1 MHICNAR
8 DDIKIT
14 FIVEGNFRMFET
26 KSAKQTLEEFEVN
39 SETGLTNEEASRR
52 QIQYGF
58 NKLEEKKKKP
68 LILVFLS
75 QFNDP
80 MIFILLAAAVLSI
93 GISLY
98 QLLSPNFPAEQKPDV
113 LEIVSDPVIILAV
126 CFLNAIIGTVQ
137 ENKAEKSL
145 EALKKMSSP
154 TCFVRREGK
163 VVEIKAEELV
173 PGDIVILEEGRIVP
187 ADIRLIS
194 EMNLKTDESSL
205 TGESLPV
212 EKNADF
218 VFTEEVGVGDRINM
232 VYMSTPVV
240 YGHGEGVVVKTG
252 MNTETGKIAKLLAD
266 EDSDQTPLQ
275 KKLAELSKFLGI
287 LTIIIVVVLFGI
299 QMLQLFVINKP
310 NDSSAIAGSI
320 VNDFMFAISLAV
332 AAVPEGLPAV
342 VTIVLALGVQRMVK
356 ANTIVRKLPSVETL
370 GAVSVVCSDKT
381 GTLTQNKM
389 TVVRAYTNGKFYA
402 EEDLDNID
410 LHWLSMGMSLC
421 SNAAVDEGMFGD
433 PTEIALVVFANR
445 HGLNK
450 KYLDT
455 NYPRIDEYPFDSVR
469 KMMSVKN
476 KYKEGEMVF
485 TKGAIDQILKR
496 TTKIWENGKIRAITE
511 DDKKTIMEAADSMSK
526 DALRV
531 LGLAYKYS
539 NDLTEEDLVFSG
551 IVGMIDP
558 ARPEAVPAV
567 EIFKKAGITT
577 IMITGDHRVT
587 ALAIARDLG
596 IAQDE
601 SQVMSGDE
609 IDQLSL
615 EELQE
620 KVKVVRVFARVSP
633 ENKVNI
639 VKAIRANGNIAAM
652 TGDGVNDAPS
662 LKQADIGIAMGITG
676 TDVAKGAADM
686 VLTDDNFAS
695 IEKAVEEGRGI
706 YANIK
711 KTVLFLLGSNI
722 AEVLTMFVVVILSL
736 FSSFSGLSEVTP
748 LLSVHILFVNLV
760 TDSLPAVALGADEK
774 EKDVMKQQP
783 RDSKES
789 LFARGGVPLMLGY
802 GALITIGTLVAF
814 FVGPLISMYLLNIP
828 QNVGSFTFE
837 TYMGYFTGDIPY
849 LDYDEKF
856 FIGVAQTCAFCVL
869 SLSELFH
876 MLGMTSIRKSFVHNF
891 KTKNKLLWLSF
902 ALGIALQVGVVEIPY
917 INAFFKC
924 GSVDIYHWLMILG
937 LSILPLIAHEIVALV
952 LYLKDKNHKSK

>member
-1 MHICNAR
+1 
-8 DDIKIT
+8 
-14 FIVEGNFRMFET
+14 MFEN
-26 KSAKQTLEEFEVN
+26 KSAKETLEEFNVD
-39 SETGLTNEEASRR
+39 SKTGLSEEEASRR
-52 QIQYGF
+52 QIEYGF
-58 NKLEEKKKKP
+58 NKLEEKKKQP
-68 LILVFLS
+68 LILTFIS

-80 MIFILLAAAVLSI
+80 MIFILLGAAALSI

-98 QLLSPNFPAEQKPDV
+98 QLFSPNFTEKPDII
-113 LEIVSDPVIILAV
+113 EIISDPIIILAV
-126 CFLNAIIGTVQ
+126 CILNAIIGTVQ

-163 VVEIKAEELV
+163 VIEIKAEELV
-173 PGDIVILEEGRIVP
+173 PGDIVILEEGRTVP
-187 ADIRLIS
+187 ADLRLI
-194 EMNLKTDESSL
+194 ETYNLKTDESSL

-212 EKNADF
+212 EKDASI
-218 VFTEEVGVGDRINM
+218 VFTDEVGVGDRVNEA
-232 VYMSTPVV
+232 YMSTPVV
-240 YGHGEGVVVKTG
+240 YGRGEGVVIKTG
-252 MNTETGKIAKLLAD
+252 MHTETGKIAKMLAD
-266 EDSDQTPLQ
+266 DSGDETPLQ

-287 LTIIIVVVLFGI
+287 LTIVIVVVLFGI
-299 QMLQLFVINKP
+299 QMLQLFVINP
-310 NDSSAIAGSI
+310 ITGNVAHSI
-320 VNDFMFAISLAV
+320 INDFMFAISLAV

-389 TVVRAYTNGKFYA
+389 TVVRAYTSGQMFA
-402 EEDLDNID
+402 EEELLDEK
-410 LHWLSMGMSLC
+410 LYFLSMGLSLC
-421 SNAAVDEGMFGD
+421 SNATVDEGIFGD
-433 PTEIALVVFANR
+433 PTEVALVVFANR
-445 HGLNK
+445 HNQLK
-450 KYLDT
+450 KDLEAKH
-455 NYPRIDEYPFDSVR
+455 PRVDEYPFDSVR
-469 KMMSVKN
+469 KMMSTKHT
-476 KYKEGEMVF
+476 YGKEEIVF
-485 TKGAIDQILKR
+485 TKGAIDQILKHTEFIEIDGKVR
-496 TTKIWENGKIRAITE
+496 KIT
-511 DDKKTIMEAADSMSK
+511 DQDKADIMAASDAMSK

-531 LGLAYKYS
+531 LGLAYKKS
-539 NDLTEEDLVFSG
+539 NELTEEGLIFSG

-558 ARPEAVPAV
+558 ARPEAKNAV
-567 EIFKKAGITT
+567 DIFKTAGITT

-587 ALAIARDLG
+587 ALAIAKELG

-609 IDQLSL
+609 LDKLSL

-620 KVKVVRVFARVSP
+620 NVKTVRVFARVSP

-639 VKAIRANGNIAAM
+639 VKAIRANGFIAAM

-722 AEVLTMFVVVILSL
+722 AEVLTMFIVVILSL
-736 FSSFSGLSEVTP
+736 FSSFSGLSEITP
-748 LLSVHILFVNLV
+748 LLSIHVLFVNLV

-774 EKDVMKQQP
+774 ESDVMKKKP

-789 LFARGGVPLMLGY
+789 LFAGGGIPLMLGY
-802 GALITIGTLVAF
+802 GLLITIGTLTAF
-814 FVGPLISMYLLNIP
+814 FLAPYISMTSLKYPFEI
-828 QNVGSFTFE
+828 GTFAD
-837 TYMGYFTGDIPY
+837 YMAYFTGTLQVHGLPENY
-849 LDYDEKF
+849 
-856 FIGVAQTCAFCVL
+856 FIQIAQTSAFCVL
-869 SLSELFH
+869 SISELFH
-876 MLGMTSIRKSFVHNF
+876 MLGMTSIRKSFIHNF

-902 ALGIALQVGVVEIPY
+902 VAGIVLQVGVVLVPG
-917 INAFFKC
+917 INTFFKC
-924 GSVDIYHWLMILG
+924 SNYLMWRHWLMIFG
-937 LSILPLIAHEIVALV
+937 LSFLPIVAHEIVALI
-952 LYLKDKNHKSK
+952 LWLKSKRK

>member
-1 MHICNAR
+1 
-8 DDIKIT
+8 
-14 FIVEGNFRMFET
+14 MFEN
-26 KSAKQTLEEFEVN
+26 KSAKETLEELNVD
-39 SETGLTNEEASRR
+39 SQTGLSEEEASRR
-52 QIQYGF
+52 QIEYGF

-80 MIFILLAAAVLSI
+80 MIFILLAAAVLSV
-93 GISLY
+93 GISIY
-98 QLLSPNFPAEQKPDV
+98 QLLSPSIVEKPDV
-113 LEIVSDPVIILAV
+113 LEIISDPIIILAV
-126 CFLNAIIGTVQ
+126 CILNAIIGTAQ
-137 ENKAEKSL
+137 ESKAEKSL

-173 PGDIVILEEGRIVP
+173 PGDIVILEEGRTVP
-187 ADIRLIS
+187 ADLRLT
-194 EMNLKTDESSL
+194 ETYNLKTDESSL

-212 EKNADF
+212 EKDASF
-218 VFTEEVGVGDRINM
+218 VFTEEVGVGDRIN
-232 VYMSTPVV
+232 VAYMSTPVV
-240 YGHGEGVVVKTG
+240 YGRGEGVVIKTG
-252 MNTETGKIAKLLAD
+252 MNTETGKIAKLLSEGD
-266 EDSDQTPLQ
+266 NEQTPLQ

-287 LTIIIVVVLFGI
+287 LTIIIVVTLFGI
-299 QMLQLFVINKP
+299 QMLQLFVFNAGA
-310 NDSSAIAGSI
+310 SANVASSI

-389 TVVRAYTNGKFYA
+389 TVVKAYTNGTFYKEA
-402 EEDLDNID
+402 DLDNID

-421 SNAAVDEGMFGD
+421 SNAAVDEGLFGD

-469 KMMSVKN
+469 KMMSVKT
-476 KYKEGEMVF
+476 KYKDGEMIF
-485 TKGAIDQILKR
+485 TKGAIDQILKH
-496 TTKIWENGKIRAITE
+496 TTLIWENDKVRPITE
-511 DDKKTIMEAADSMSK
+511 EDRKTIMAAADSMSK

-539 NDLTEEDLVFSG
+539 HDLTEEDLVFSG
-551 IVGMIDP
+551 LVGMIDP
-558 ARPEAVPAV
+558 PRPEAKNAV
-567 EIFKKAGITT
+567 DIFKEAGITT

-587 ALAIARDLG
+587 ALAIAKDLG
-596 IAQDE
+596 IAQDD

-609 IDQLSL
+609 IDLLSL

-620 KVKVVRVFARVSP
+620 KVKTVRVFARVSP

-639 VKAIRANGNIAAM
+639 VKAIRANGHIAAM

-722 AEVLTMFVVVILSL
+722 AEVLTMFIVVILSL
-736 FSSFSGLSEVTP
+736 FASFSGLSEITP
-748 LLSVHILFVNLV
+748 LLSVHVLFVNLV
-760 TDSLPAVALGADEK
+760 TDSLPAIALGADEK
-774 EKDVMKQQP
+774 EGDVMKQKP

-789 LFARGGVPLMLGY
+789 LFAHGGIPLMLGY
-802 GALITIGTLVAF
+802 GLLITIGTLLAF
-814 FVGPLISMYLLNIP
+814 FIGPLISMNTLGISLN
-828 QNVGSFTFE
+828 SFAD
-837 TYMGYFTGDIPY
+837 YMGYFTGEIEVTGVASNY
-849 LDYDEKF
+849 
-856 FIGVAQTCAFCVL
+856 FIGVAQTSAFCVL
-869 SLSELFH
+869 SMSELFH
-876 MLGMTSIRKSFVHNF
+876 MLGMTSIRKSFIHNF
-891 KTKNKLLWLSF
+891 KSKNKLLWISF
-902 ALGIALQVGVVEIPY
+902 VIGILLQVAVVTIPG
-917 INAFFKC
+917 INTFFKC
-924 GSVDIYHWLMILG
+924 QPLDIWHWLMVVG
-937 LSILPLIAHEIVALV
+937 LSLLPLVVHEIVVLV
-952 LYLKDKNHKSK
+952 IFIKDKIKAKNEQ